1 MAREKRYYDY
11 IITNN
16 SAALYVRRGVFV
28 SAFLQYKLS
37 EL

>member
-1 MAREKRYYDY
+1 MAREKRYYVY

-16 SAALYVRRGVFV
+16 SAVLYGAMWVFV